1 MSLGAI
7 KVSNAEEI
15 VPTST
20 PATSLVYVS
29 IYSLFPSFFLHLCF
43 VSWFTTLVFKLRRF
57 LFSNKLIMTTLLR
70 MCLQISKSDTAIKF
84 PSTNAFS
91 SISSVQLKKSFGS
104 LKKYMY
110 IPITQVI
117 LNTNTKQNFEFLSFL
132 LFPLI

>member
-7 KVSNAEEI
+7 KVSNAKEI

-20 PATSLVYVS
+20 PGTSLVYVS
-29 IYSLFPSFFLHLCF
+29 IYSLFPSFILHLCF
-43 VSWFTTLVFKLRRF
+43 VSWFTTLVLKLRRF

-70 MCLQISKSDTAIKF
+70 MCLQISKSDTVVKS

-91 SISSVQLKKSFGS
+91 SISSNQLKKCFGS

-110 IPITQVI
+110 IPITQVS
-117 LNTNTKQNFEFLSFL
+117 LNTNTKQNFEVLSFL
-132 LFPLI
+132 LFPHI